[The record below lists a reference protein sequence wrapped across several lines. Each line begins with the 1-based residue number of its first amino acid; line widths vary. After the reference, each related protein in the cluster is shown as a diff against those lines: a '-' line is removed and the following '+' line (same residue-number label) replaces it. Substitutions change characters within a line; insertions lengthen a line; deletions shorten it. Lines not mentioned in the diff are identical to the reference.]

1 MKLIF
6 STLLTFLMATIVMAG
21 NPVKPVTYKVDPAS
35 SKIEWTAYKMTG
47 QHNGTLQVKSGS
59 LEFNG
64 NKLTGGK
71 FDIDMNSLAIT
82 DIQGAMME
90 RLLGHLKNDDFFSVD
105 KFGTSSL
112 VIKKA
117 EQKSAT
123 LYKITADLII
133 KGISKE
139 ITFDAVINQA
149 EGNASASLKVD
160 RTLFDIKYR
169 SGKFF
174 PEIGDKMIKDEFDL
188 KVTLTFAKSV

>member
-1 MKLIF
+1 MKLF
-6 STLLTFLMATIVMAG
+6 YSTLLAVFTAAVALAG
-21 NPVKPVTYKVDPAS
+21 NPVKPVAYKVDPVN

-47 QHNGTLQVKSGS
+47 QHTGTLQVKQGA

-64 NKLTGGK
+64 NKLIGGR
-71 FDIDMNSLAIT
+71 FDIDMQSMTVT
-82 DIQGAMME
+82 DIQGSMME
-90 RLLGHLKNDDFFSVD
+90 RLLSHLKNDDFFSVD

-117 EQKSAT
+117 EQKSAN

-139 ITFDAVINQA
+139 ITFDATVNQS

-169 SGKFF
+169 SGRFF

-188 KVTLTFAKSV
+188 KVNLTFAKSI

>member
-1 MKLIF
+1 MKIF
-6 STLLTFLMATIVMAG
+6 YSTLLAFLTATVALAG

-47 QHNGTLQVKSGS
+47 QHSGTLQVKAGS

-64 NKLTGGK
+64 NKLIGGK
-71 FDIDMNSLAIT
+71 FDIDMQSLAIT
-82 DIQGAMME
+82 DIQGPMME
-90 RLLGHLKNDDFFSVD
+90 RLLGHLKSDDFFSVD

-117 EQKSAT
+117 EQKSAN

-139 ITFDAVINQA
+139 LTFDAAINQV

-174 PEIGDKMIKDEFDL
+174 PEIGDKMIKDEFEL
-188 KVTLTFAKSV
+188 KINLTFAKSI

>member
-1 MKLIF
+1 MKIF
-6 STLLTFLMATIVMAG
+6 YSTLLAFLTATIALAG
-21 NPVKPVTYKVDPAS
+21 NPVKPVTYKVDPGS

-47 QHNGTLQVKSGS
+47 QHSGTLQVKAGS

-64 NKLTGGK
+64 NKLIGGK
-71 FDIDMNSLAIT
+71 FDIDMHSLAIT
-82 DIQGAMME
+82 DIQGPMME
-90 RLLGHLKNDDFFSVD
+90 RLLGHLKSDDFFSVD

-112 VIKKA
+112 LIKKA
-117 EQKSAT
+117 EQKSAN
-123 LYKITADLII
+123 LYKITVDLII

-139 ITFDAVINQA
+139 LTFDAAINQA

-174 PEIGDKMIKDEFDL
+174 PEIGDKMIKDEFEL
-188 KVTLTFAKSV
+188 KINLTFAKSI

>member
-1 MKLIF
+1 MKLF
-6 STLLTFLMATIVMAG
+6 YSTLLAVFTAAVALAG
-21 NPVKPVTYKVDPAS
+21 NPVKPVPYKVDPVN

-47 QHNGTLQVKSGS
+47 QHTGTLQVKQGA

-64 NKLTGGK
+64 NKLTGGR
-71 FDIDMNSLAIT
+71 FDIDMQSMTVT
-82 DIQGAMME
+82 DIQGSMME
-90 RLLGHLKNDDFFSVD
+90 RLLSHLKNDDFFSVD

-139 ITFDAVINQA
+139 ITFDATVNQS

-169 SGKFF
+169 SGRFF

-188 KVTLTFAKSV
+188 KVNLTFAKSI

>member
-1 MKLIF
+1 MKLF
-6 STLLTFLMATIVMAG
+6 YSTLLAVFTAAVALAG
-21 NPVKPVTYKVDPAS
+21 NPVKPVAYKVDPVN

-47 QHNGTLQVKSGS
+47 QHTGTLQVKQGA

-64 NKLTGGK
+64 NKLTGGR
-71 FDIDMNSLAIT
+71 FDIDMQSMTVT
-82 DIQGAMME
+82 DIQGSMME
-90 RLLGHLKNDDFFSVD
+90 RLLSHLKNDDFFSVD

-117 EQKSAT
+117 EQKSAN

-139 ITFDAVINQA
+139 ITFDATVNQS

-169 SGKFF
+169 SGRFF

-188 KVTLTFAKSV
+188 KVNLTFAKSI